1 MESNSVQTKAC
12 IIYQNIRR
20 HRNSETRYK
29 IGASSFGSIFYMM
42 AKSSIPAIT
51 AADHQEETS
60 ELPELYTPE
69 DVDTEVD
76 VAVVEDKASVGA

>member
-1 MESNSVQTKAC
+1 
-12 IIYQNIRR
+12 
-20 HRNSETRYK
+20 
-29 IGASSFGSIFYMM
+29 MM

-60 ELPELYTPE
+60 ELPELCTPE
-69 DVDTEVD
+69 DVDVA